1 MARILLYTDL
11 PSGQVDLVRA
21 SHATE
26 LSGAM
31 REDAAVVSV
40 TRDGGV
46 YLDSQAIPLGQL
58 PNEIW
63 KHFNAGAEKKVYVK
77 ADARAK
83 YADVAAALDVLRA
96 AKVQHIALITD

>member
-21 SHATE
+21 SHATD
-26 LSGAM
+26 LPSAM
-31 REDAAVVSV
+31 REDAAIVSV

-58 PNEIW
+58 PNQIW
-63 KHFNAGAEKKVYVK
+63 KHFNAGGEKKVYVK

-83 YADVAAALDVLRA
+83 YADVAAVLDVLRA